1 MMDVLKIGAAFGLIV
16 LLLRLRWNLGLV
28 MLLGAVLLGSVY
40 LIGPV
45 EQAKVILASS
55 IDIVTID
62 VVAAL
67 ALIMVLENI
76 LRKKGVLK
84 RMMDSLVN
92 VARDRR
98 IAMAALPGVIGLLPS
113 AGGAAFSAPMVQE
126 AAADADITPE
136 RKAFVNY
143 WFRHIWEYISPLYP
157 GFLLATA
164 VTGTPINTFLLSQL
178 PLPLAVVG
186 VGGFLGFRGMPMQ
199 RERTKGDLKDVKTLF
214 ITLLP
219 ITVSIILVIFFKMRL
234 AIAMAA
240 IVAAM
245 LLLYRYSPQEIL
257 TTLRESLS
265 LNALFMVVGIMVFKG
280 MLEASGAI
288 EALPLF
294 FQRSGLPVGAVVF
307 ALPFLVGLLTG
318 LTVGFVGATF
328 PLIMVMMGGHPA
340 PAVVTFAFASGFA
353 GIMLSPTHLCLLLTV
368 RYFNADMAGVYR
380 LMYLPVFLVFAVGLI
395 QYWVLS

>member
-1 MMDVLKIGAAFGLIV
+1 MTDVFKIGAAFGLIV

-28 MLLGAVLLGSVY
+28 MLLGAVFLGSLY
-40 LIGPV
+40 LIGPL
-45 EQAKVILASS
+45 EQARVILASS
-55 IDIVTID
+55 VDIVTID

-76 LRKKGVLK
+76 LRKKGILK
-84 RMMDSLVN
+84 RMMGSLVN

-126 AAADADITPE
+126 AAADVDITPE
-136 RKAFVNY
+136 RKAFINY

-157 GFLLATA
+157 GFLLAAA

-186 VGGFLGFRGMPMQ
+186 VGAFLGFRGMPVQ
-199 RERTKGDLKDVKTLF
+199 RDRTKNSLKEIKTLF

-219 ITVSIILVIFFKMRL
+219 ITVSIILVVFFKMRL
-234 AIAMAA
+234 AVAMVC
-240 IVAAM
+240 IVVAM
-245 LLLYRYSPQEIL
+245 FLLYRYSYREIR

-265 LNALFMVVGIMVFKG
+265 LNVLLMVVGTMVFKG
-280 MLEASGAI
+280 MLETSGAI

-294 FQRSGLPVGAVVF
+294 FRATGLSPGVILF
-307 ALPFLVGLLTG
+307 ALPFIVGLLTG
-318 LTVGFVGATF
+318 LTVGVVGATF
-328 PLIMVMMGGHPA
+328 PIIMVMMGGHPA
-340 PAVVTFAFASGFA
+340 AAAVTFAFASGFA
-353 GIMLSPTHLCLLLTV
+353 GVMLSPTHLCLLLTV

-395 QYWVLS
+395 QFWVL